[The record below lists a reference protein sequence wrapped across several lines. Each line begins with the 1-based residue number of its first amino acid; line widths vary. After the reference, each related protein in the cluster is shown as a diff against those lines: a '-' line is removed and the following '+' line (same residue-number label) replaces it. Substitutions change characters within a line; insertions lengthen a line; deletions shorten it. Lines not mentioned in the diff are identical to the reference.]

1 MLLVP
6 QITRRS
12 DAHFVEGEFTRRVI
26 HYAHLLTFVVVCILV
41 CHHVNF
47 VTSHVILASERLGF
61 VHLLISTVLAN
72 AQLVAVRGHG
82 VAGSRRIGKRWHSV
96 VVGFGIDL
104 HRMLLLLSFAVI
116 LGGGFGAVGA
126 IYLS

>member
-1 MLLVP
+1 
-6 QITRRS
+6 
-12 DAHFVEGEFTRRVI
+12 
-26 HYAHLLTFVVVCILV
+26 LLTFIIVSVFVRN
-41 CHHVNF
+41 HVYL
-47 VTSHVILASERLGF
+47 VTSNIILASERLSF

>member
-1 MLLVP
+1 M
-6 QITRRS
+6 
-12 DAHFVEGEFTRRVI
+12 
-26 HYAHLLTFVVVCILV
+26 LTFIIVSVFVRN
-41 CHHVNF
+41 HVYL
-47 VTSHVILASERLGF
+47 VTSNIILASERLSF